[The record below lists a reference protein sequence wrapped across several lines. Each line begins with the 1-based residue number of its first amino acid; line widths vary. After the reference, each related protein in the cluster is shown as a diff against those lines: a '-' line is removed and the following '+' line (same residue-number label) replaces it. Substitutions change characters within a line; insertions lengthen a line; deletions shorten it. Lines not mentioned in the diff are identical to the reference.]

1 MFALL
6 KVGTSQ
12 VGPSPNTKKLVL
24 QLSACD
30 DELSSTTKITTFLV
44 KPLSKLPNPVLSNV
58 IPYPL
63 YRYFSLSLLSL
74 FFTILVASN
83 KQFLNLKF

>member
-6 KVGTSQ
+6 KVGPLQ
-12 VGPSPNTKKLVL
+12 VGPSPNTKKLFL

-30 DELSSTTKITTFLV
+30 DELSSTTKITTSLV

-58 IPYPL
+58 SHIHYIHTFHYHYYHYFLL
-63 YRYFSLSLLSL
+63 Y
-74 FFTILVASN
+74 
-83 KQFLNLKF
+83 

>member
-12 VGPSPNTKKLVL
+12 VGPSPNTKKLFL

-30 DELSSTTKITTFLV
+30 DELSSTTKITTSLV

-58 IPYPL
+58 SPYPL
-63 YRYFSLSLLSL
+63 YTYFSLSLLSL

-83 KQFLNLKF
+83 KQFLNLKC